1 MRALLLVL
9 LLLAGVIPAA
19 QSASPEQAF
28 RRGVGVHT
36 MLNWGRLDP
45 ADRARYAADP
55 FSGPT
60 YELPE
65 AVIRNVAA
73 AGFDF
78 VRLTLDPGPFLQLE
92 GPARDA
98 LDARLSDTV
107 RRFLA
112 AGLAVVVDLHPNTQ
126 VPRYDPVNWL
136 RSTED
141 PVFLRYVELV
151 RRTARLLGGL
161 GSASVA
167 FELMNEP
174 PYGYDQTSIRRWQTM
189 CERLHATVRAVAPD
203 LLVVL
208 TGAHGG
214 DRFGLMALDTTPF
227 RGSRV
232 LYSFHYYEP
241 YPFTHQGVVSDSKGS
256 EMWRY
261 LSEMPYPAASVPA
274 PLVLD
279 VVRANV
285 EGDASLGPGRRR
297 AALREAQAQ
306 ARAYIAEGFGRAS
319 IVQAFDQVA
328 DWARRNAVPAD
339 RIFLGEFGA
348 TRTYGRYRASDPL
361 SYETWLRDIRELA
374 EQRSF
379 GWALWALGG
388 YGGMSL
394 VAEDGGS
401 ILDRT
406 TLRALGLKA
415 DPETRAGAPQ

>member
-1 MRALLLVL
+1 MRALLLAL
-9 LLLAGVIPAA
+9 ALLAGFAPAVGA
-19 QSASPEQAF
+19 ASPGTGF

-45 ADRARYAADP
+45 ADRTRYAAEP
-55 FSGPT
+55 FSGES
-60 YELPE
+60 YALSD

-92 GPARDA
+92 GAARDA
-98 LDARLSDTV
+98 LDARLTATV
-107 RRFLA
+107 RRFLS

-141 PVFLRYVELV
+141 PIFLRYVELV

-161 GSASVA
+161 GSAAVA
-167 FELMNEP
+167 FEPMNEP
-174 PYGYDQTSIRRWQTM
+174 PYGYDSSSVRRWQTM
-189 CERLHATVRAVAPD
+189 CERLHATIRGEAPD

-214 DRFGLMALDTTPF
+214 DRFGLIALDPAPF

-232 LYSFHYYEP
+232 LYSFHFYEP

-274 PLVLD
+274 PIVLD
-279 VVRANV
+279 VVRGNV
-285 EGDASLGPGRRR
+285 EGDASLDPTRRR
-297 AALREAQAQ
+297 AALAQAQ
-306 ARAYIAEGFGRAS
+306 AQVRAYLAEGFDRSRIA
-319 IVQAFDQVA
+319 QAFDQVGE
-328 DWARRNAVPAD
+328 WARRNAIPGD

-348 TRTYGRYRASDPL
+348 TRTYGPYRASDPL
-361 SYETWLRDIRELA
+361 SYETWLRDIRDLA
-374 EQRSF
+374 DQRSF
-379 GWALWALGG
+379 GWAFWALGG

-401 ILDRT
+401 VLDRT
-406 TLRALGLKA
+406 TLRALGLRT
-415 DPETRAGAPQ
+415 DPQAGAGAPR